1 MVQDLSQLEAEPAPD
16 VCAYMGWLTS
26 HPRGSSWI
34 PCDLSRL
41 IQLHSNGKLLVD
53 RLRTDRLATGHTIR
67 QVLTL

>member
-1 MVQDLSQLEAEPAPD
+1 
-16 VCAYMGWLTS
+16 MGWLTS